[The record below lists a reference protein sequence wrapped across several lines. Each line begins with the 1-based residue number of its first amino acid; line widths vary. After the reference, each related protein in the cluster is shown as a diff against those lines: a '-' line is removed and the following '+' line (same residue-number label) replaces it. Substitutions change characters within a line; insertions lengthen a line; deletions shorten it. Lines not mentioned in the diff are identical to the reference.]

1 MEIDIGTLC
10 THCGRDTAFNSIDK
24 EGNKG
29 YLFVNRIP
37 SVADAKLVLAG
48 GEEVTIDVGIDGYMC
63 VECQLI
69 QCDMCD
75 GMVLEY
81 DLTNGDVVCMDC
93 FGKDEQT
100 GQWLEEKE
108 GGKE

>member
-1 MEIDIGTLC
+1 MNIDIGDLC
-10 THCGRDTAFNSIDK
+10 THCGKDTSLGSG
-24 EGNKG
+24 EL
-29 YLFVNRIP
+29 LFVNRIP
-37 SVADAKLVLAG
+37 SVADGKLELAG
-48 GEEVTIDVGIDGYMC
+48 GEEVTIDVTIDGYMC
-63 VECQLI
+63 VNCQLI

-93 FGKDEQT
+93 FGKEEQ
-100 GQWLEEKE
+100 E